1 MANTISHN
9 NNNIILSSLD
19 SDWVWTDTLSDL
31 KFATGV
37 HVVSIQFIPGASDD
51 RCVIDDTEIGGGIQF
66 DSGPCADTY
75 DTKIKY
81 YQPKLMR
88 PVLDFS
94 DGTYSAG
101 SSIIIEY
108 SRS

>member
-9 NNNIILSSLD
+9 NNNIILSDLD
-19 SDWVWTDTLSDL
+19 SDWVWTDTLTNQNYVS
-31 KFATGV
+31 GI

-51 RCVIDDTEIGGGIQF
+51 RCIIQDTSVSGGIQF

-81 YQPKLMR
+81 FQPKKMR
-88 PVLDFS
+88 PALDFS
-94 DGTYSAG
+94 AGTYSAG
-101 SSIIIEY
+101 ASITIEY
-108 SRS
+108 NRS